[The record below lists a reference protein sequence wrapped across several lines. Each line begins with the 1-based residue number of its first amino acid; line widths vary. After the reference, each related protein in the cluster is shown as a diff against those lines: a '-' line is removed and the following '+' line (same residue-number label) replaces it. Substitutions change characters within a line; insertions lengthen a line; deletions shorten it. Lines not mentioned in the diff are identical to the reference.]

1 MGKDIEFRIDSIPT
15 EQSVGL
21 GQIWITSNINEEAVS
36 FTVASQIIEQKQNYL
51 PATIVLM
58 IAMTTSNLQ
67 NRQDTKFSKVAK
79 QNSAAVT
86 AFFIAASPK
95 RLI

>member
-1 MGKDIEFRIDSIPT
+1 M
-15 EQSVGL
+15 
-21 GQIWITSNINEEAVS
+21 
-36 FTVASQIIEQKQNYL
+36 ASQIIEQKQNYL
-51 PATIVLM
+51 PATTVLM

-67 NRQDTKFSKVAK
+67 NRQDTRFSKVAK
-79 QNSAAVT
+79 QKSAAVT

>member
-1 MGKDIEFRIDSIPT
+1 M
-15 EQSVGL
+15 
-21 GQIWITSNINEEAVS
+21 
-36 FTVASQIIEQKQNYL
+36 ASQIIEQKQNCL

-67 NRQDTKFSKVAK
+67 NRQDTRFSKVAK
-79 QNSAAVT
+79 QKSAAVT

>member
-1 MGKDIEFRIDSIPT
+1 
-15 EQSVGL
+15 
-21 GQIWITSNINEEAVS
+21 
-36 FTVASQIIEQKQNYL
+36 
-51 PATIVLM
+51 
-58 IAMTTSNLQ
+58 MTTSNLQ
-67 NRQDTKFSKVAK
+67 NRQDTRFSKVAK